1 MGFALSFIKI
11 ITGKLKLH
19 EKKLMYPRWTPQYF
33 TTSTFLFSIFHFFIG
48 VYFFSSSRGKQNIIK
63 NIIKNSACEI
73 LLFEGDQNQLFTSL
87 FYFPV
92 TPRLLAQGGMYCHNG
107 GYITFGNVRN
117 FHERWVETSTGHP

>member
-1 MGFALSFIKI
+1 MGFAFSFIKV
-11 ITGKLKLH
+11 ITGKLRLH
-19 EKKLMYPRWTPQYF
+19 EKKTHVPSLDSPV
-33 TTSTFLFSIFHFFIG
+33 FHYIYISAFNFPFFHWRL
-48 VYFFSSSRGKQNIIK
+48 FFSSSRGKQ

-87 FYFPV
+87 FYFSV

-107 GYITFGNVRN
+107 GHITFGNVRN